1 MAELQAQAPGFPW
14 AAYFPAAGVERSDR
28 VVVSQITAI
37 PKLAQIFADAD
48 LQTLTAW
55 QMFHTPADPPAPRVE
70 ARDRLV
76 VSQIPAIPK
85 LAQIFADADL
95 QTLKAWQM
103 FHTADDMAPFLSKR
117 FVDANFEFRSRLL
130 PGQPQQ

>member
-48 LQTLTAW
+48 LQTL
-55 QMFHTPADPPAPRVE
+55 
-70 ARDRLV
+70 
-76 VSQIPAIPK
+76 
-85 LAQIFADADL
+85 
-95 QTLKAWQM
+95 KAWQM
-103 FHTADDMAPFLSKR
+103 FHTADDMSPLLSKR
-117 FVDANFEFRSRLL
+117 FADAQFEFRQKFMN
-130 PGQPQQ
+130 GQPQQRGGWNGSAAVAEN